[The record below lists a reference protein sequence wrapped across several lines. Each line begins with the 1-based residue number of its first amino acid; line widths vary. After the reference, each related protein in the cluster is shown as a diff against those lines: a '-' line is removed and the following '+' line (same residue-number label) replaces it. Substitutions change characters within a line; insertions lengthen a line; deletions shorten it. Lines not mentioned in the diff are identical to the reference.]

1 MTPATEIKQQV
12 RRYVC
17 ENFLPAGQ
25 GGIVDDDTPLI
36 SSGLIDSIGM
46 IGLVA
51 FIESRFGVE
60 FLPREVAADK
70 LNTIGLMDELIRK
83 KLERG
88 AGGGIPR

>member
-1 MTPATEIKQQV
+1 MNPVIEIKQQV

-25 GGIVDDDTPLI
+25 GGTLEDDTPLI

-51 FIESRFGVE
+51 FIEGRFGVE
-60 FLPREVAADK
+60 FLPREVEADK
-70 LNTIGLMDELIRK
+70 LNTIGLIDELIRK
-83 KLERG
+83 KLEPG
-88 AGGGIPR
+88 AGGGI